1 MAYGRVRAYFSACGG
16 RLPILG
22 CELESSRFSDGLS
35 AVGDAEL
42 SEYRSDV
49 MIDGPLGEDE
59 SAGYLLVAQA
69 GGQ

>member
-1 MAYGRVRAYFSACGG
+1 MGCLA
-16 RLPILG
+16 ILG

-35 AVGDAEL
+35 AVGNAEL

-49 MIDGPLGEDE
+49 MIDGALGEDE
-59 SAGYLLVAQA
+59 SGGYLLVAHG